1 MLPLL
6 FGFLRREKA
15 EMGKKFIKIKLKAY
29 DSRLLDE
36 SAKKIIEAVKEANA
50 KVSGPIPLPVERS
63 VYSVVRSPHKYS
75 YSMEQ
80 FEKRVHKRV
89 IYIYDA
95 SSETVTNLL
104 KVNIPSGV
112 AVDIKA

>member
-1 MLPLL
+1 
-6 FGFLRREKA
+6 
-15 EMGKKFIKIKLKAY
+15 
-29 DSRLLDE
+29 
-36 SAKKIIEAVKEANA
+36 
-50 KVSGPIPLPVERS
+50 
-63 VYSVVRSPHKYS
+63 
-75 YSMEQ
+75 MEQ